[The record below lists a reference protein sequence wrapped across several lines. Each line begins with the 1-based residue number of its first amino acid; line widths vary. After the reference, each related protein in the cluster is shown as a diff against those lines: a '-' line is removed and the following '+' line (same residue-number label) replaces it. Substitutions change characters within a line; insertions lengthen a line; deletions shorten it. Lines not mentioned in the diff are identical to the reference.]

1 MSANADLAPAT
12 TDASP
17 ALTLNRP
24 VFFSASALLLALVL
38 LAVAFPEAAAQ
49 QFSLLQADILEKASW
64 FYVTTVAVILLVTL
78 YLGASR
84 IGEIK
89 LGPDHAEPQFSALSW
104 FAMLFSAGMGI
115 GLLFF
120 GVSEPVMH
128 FLTPPQ
134 GDPATVA
141 AAREALVLTFFHW
154 GVHGWAIYAL
164 VALMLAFFAYRHN
177 LPLTLRSA
185 LHPLLG
191 DRIHGPIG
199 HAVDTFAI
207 LSTIF
212 GVATSLGYGVL
223 QVNAG
228 LNHLFGVPVSAGMQI
243 LLVVGISGLAAVSVA
258 TGLERGIR
266 RLSEFN
272 MVLAVGLLLLVLF
285 LGPTAWLMEGFVHNT
300 GHYLSTLVDK
310 TFNLYLYESNEWLGG
325 WTLLYWGWWLSWA
338 PFVGMFIAR
347 ISRGRTIR
355 EFVTGVLLVPVG
367 FTCFWMSVFGNSA
380 IDLILNQGSD
390 QLATVVQQD
399 VALAFFAFIEHF
411 PFSTLLS
418 GIAIVM
424 IVVFFVTSA
433 DSGAMVVNMLAS
445 GGEDDTPVIQRVF
458 WAVLIGVIAS
468 VLLYAGGLAS
478 LQTATIASA
487 LPFSV
492 ALLACT
498 YGLLRALRLDVTKR
512 ETLAQ
517 MSNLASNGSSPGRWD
532 QRLRNAIQFS
542 REGQVEGFVDSVV
555 APAMRSVARLLQ
567 EEQIEARVAR
577 DPERGSV
584 WLEVLHGEEID
595 FYYEVR
601 PRAHSQPAFAGEAD
615 DQEYFRAEVHLREGG
630 QDYDI
635 MGWSREQVLNDIV
648 EQYEKHLH
656 FLHLVRE

>member
-1 MSANADLAPAT
+1 MST
-12 TDASP
+12 HVEVP
-17 ALTLNRP
+17 ALPRPGFTINPP
-24 VFFSASALLLALVL
+24 VFYSASVLLLLLVL
-38 LAVAFPEAAAQ
+38 LAVLFPDSAATQFAQ
-49 QFSLLQADILEKASW
+49 LQSTILDKGSW

-78 YLGASR
+78 YLGFSR

-89 LGPDHAEPQFSALSW
+89 LGPDHAEPQYSGLSW

-120 GVSEPVMH
+120 GISEPVMH
-128 FLTPPQ
+128 FLTPPT
-134 GDPATVA
+134 GEPATVE

-154 GVHGWAIYAL
+154 GIHGWGIYAL
-164 VALMLAFFAYRHN
+164 VALMLAFFAYRHG

-191 DRIHGPIG
+191 DRIYGPIG
-199 HAVDTFAI
+199 HSVDTFAI

-228 LNHLFGVPVSAGMQI
+228 LNHLFGVPVSEVTQI
-243 LLVVGISGLAAVSVA
+243 LLVVAISGLAAISVA
-258 TGLERGIR
+258 TGLDRGIR

-272 MVLAVGLLLLVLF
+272 ILLAIGLLLLVLL
-285 LGPTAWLMEGFVHNT
+285 LGPTAWLMEAFVHNT
-300 GHYLSTLVDK
+300 GNYLSALVDK

-380 IDLILNQGSD
+380 IDLILNQGSER
-390 QLATVVQQD
+390 LAKVVEQD

-411 PFSTLLS
+411 PFSQLLS
-418 GIAIVM
+418 AIAIVM

-445 GGEDDTPVIQRVF
+445 GGEDDTPVAQRVF

-487 LPFSV
+487 LPFSI
-492 ALLACT
+492 ALLICT
-498 YGLLRALRLDVTKR
+498 YGLLKALRLDVTKR

-517 MSNLASNGSSPGRWD
+517 MNNLPSAGGDRGRWD
-532 QRLRNAIQFS
+532 HRLRNAIQFS

-555 APAMRSVARLLQ
+555 LRAMRSVAGLLS
-567 EEQIEARVAR
+567 EEQISAKVAR

-584 WLEVLHGEEID
+584 WLEVLHGDEID
-595 FYYEVR
+595 FHYEVR
-601 PRAHSQPAFAGEAD
+601 PRAHSQPAFANEEQEG
-615 DQEYFRAEVHLREGG
+615 EYFRAEVHLREGG

-635 MGWSREQVLNDIV
+635 MGWTQEQVLNDIV

-656 FLHLVRE
+656 FLHVVRE

>member
-1 MSANADLAPAT
+1 MSAEAQC
-12 TDASP
+12 
-17 ALTLNRP
+17 ALPSEHTESLNRP
-24 VFFSASALLLALVL
+24 VFISATAMLLALVL
-38 LAVAFPEAAAQ
+38 LAVSFPDGAAEQFAQ
-49 QFSLLQADILEKASW
+49 LQAHILEKASW
-64 FYVTTVAVILLVTL
+64 FYVTTVAVILVVTL
-78 YLGASR
+78 YLGVSR

-89 LGPDHAEPQFSALSW
+89 LGPDHAEPQFNSVSW

-128 FLTPPQ
+128 YLNPPT
-134 GDPATVA
+134 GEPGTVE

-154 GVHGWAIYAL
+154 GIHGWAIYAL

-185 LHPLLG
+185 LHPLIG
-191 DRIHGPIG
+191 DRIYGPIG

-207 LSTIF
+207 VSTMF

-228 LNHLFGVPVSAGMQI
+228 LNHLFGVPVGPGMQV
-243 LLVVGISGLAAVSVA
+243 LLVVLISALAAISVA

-272 MVLAVGLLLLVLF
+272 MLLAVGLLLLVLF
-285 LGPTAWLMEGFVHNT
+285 LGPTSWLMEGFVHNI
-300 GHYLSTLVDK
+300 GNYLATLVDK
-310 TFNLYLYESNEWLGG
+310 TFNLYLYESNDWVGG
-325 WTLLYWGWWLSWA
+325 WTMLYWGWWLSWA

-355 EFVTGVLLVPVG
+355 EFVFGVLLVPVG

-380 IDLILNQGSD
+380 IDLILNRDSV
-390 QLATVVQQD
+390 QLAEVVEQD

-411 PFSTLLS
+411 PFSGLLS
-418 GIAIVM
+418 AIAIVM

-445 GGEDDTPVIQRVF
+445 GGEDKTPLWQRVF
-458 WAVLIGVIAS
+458 WAGLIGVIAS

-492 ALLACT
+492 ALLLCT
-498 YGLLRALRLDVTKR
+498 YGLLRALRLDATKR
-512 ETLAQ
+512 EALSQSAT
-517 MSNLASNGSSPGRWD
+517 MASGSGQGRWD
-532 QRLRNAIQFS
+532 TRLRNAVRFS
-542 REGQVEGFVDSVV
+542 HEGQVEGFVDKVV
-555 APAMRSVARLLQ
+555 APAMRKVVWLLR

-577 DPERGSV
+577 NPDKGSV
-584 WLEVLHGEEID
+584 WLEVLHGDEID

-601 PRAHSQPAFAGEAD
+601 PRAHSQPDFAGEEESD
-615 DQEYFRAEVHLREGG
+615 EYYRAEVHLREGG

-635 MGWSREQVLNDIV
+635 MGWTQEQVLNDVV

-656 FLHLVRE
+656 FLHMVR